1 MDSATYQRTLP
12 DGTAMLDFEGKPIIG
27 PKQLKTQLN
36 LQKASSASSLEKM
49 SDEERAAAIAALT
62 KAREQDAAAAE
73 KPGSVL
79 PMLLSVSLGRKKMR
93 SVSWRPATRKPR
105 IKPISL
111 WGRWVKA
118 QKRPCRLISLSAIP
132 PNR

>member
-1 MDSATYQRTLP
+1 GKGVMSNQGTVLGLGTTDKAAQKALAQYMRNQMDSATYQRTLP

-73 KPGSVL
+73 KAGQRTANASQRAA
-79 PMLLSVSLGRKKMR
+79 RKEEN
-93 SVSWRPATRKPR
+93 AQRK
-105 IKPISL
+105 L
-111 WGRWVKA
+111 A
-118 QKRPCRLISLSAIP
+118 
-132 PNR
+132 

>member
-1 MDSATYQRTLP
+1 TYQRTLP
-12 DGTAMLDFEGKPIIG
+12 DGTPMMDFEGKPIIG

-73 KPGSVL
+73 KAAQ
-79 PMLLSVSLGRKKMR
+79 R
-93 SVSWRPATRKPR
+93 SAN
-105 IKPISL
+105 
-111 WGRWVKA
+111 A
-118 QKRPCRLISLSAIP
+118 
-132 PNR
+132 

>member
-1 MDSATYQRTLP
+1 MRNQMDSATYQRTLP
-12 DGTAMLDFEGKPIIG
+12 DGTPMMDFEGKPIIG

-73 KPGSVL
+73 KAAQRSANASQRAQQEGTGSATETGSRI
-79 PMLLSVSLGRKKMR
+79 PEGSGQSR
-93 SVSWRPATRKPR
+93 SAY
-105 IKPISL
+105 
-111 WGRWVKA
+111 GA
-118 QKRPCRLISLSAIP
+118 
-132 PNR
+132 NG